1 MSFNNLTFKE
11 EQIIL
16 YKKTELPFSGEYDN
30 FFKKGT
36 YICKRCNNRLF
47 SSQAKFNA
55 QCGWPAFDAGFK
67 NAILQIPDSDGY
79 RTEIICSN
87 CKGHLGHVFKDEG
100 FTPKNT
106 RHCVN
111 SLSIKFIPAKQ
122 ELPEV
127 FYE

>member
-55 QCGWPAFDAGFK
+55 QCGWPAFDDCFK
-67 NAILQIPDSDGY
+67 NAVQEIPDSDGY